1 MLTATAVTAPAS
13 TYDLTVLATVR
24 GELGL
29 TDRAEDENLARWIK
43 QASGVIAKYC
53 NRVFA
58 QETLSDTFRLK
69 WRECEETLVL
79 SRFPVSSIVSIL
91 ENYAT
96 LDPTSDYELSPL
108 SGAITRL
115 HCDRPWHWYY
125 GKVTV
130 TYVAGYASVNDLPF
144 EIQRAAVLLVKSYRE
159 MVDREA
165 FLRSEDV
172 PGVRSVS
179 YQDVPM
185 GFDFP
190 PEVLSLLENS
200 RKPAGQG

>member
-1 MLTATAVTAPAS
+1 MLTTTTVTTPAS

-29 TDRAEDENLARWIK
+29 TDHTEDENLALWIK
-43 QASGVIAKYC
+43 QASGVISKYC

-69 WRECEETLVL
+69 WREREESLVL
-79 SRFPVSSIVSIL
+79 SRFPVSSIAEVL
-91 ENYAT
+91 ENDAT
-96 LDPTSDYELSPL
+96 LDQDSDYELSPL
-108 SGAITRL
+108 SGALTRL
-115 HCDRPWHWYY
+115 RSDRPWHWYY
-125 GKVTV
+125 GKVVV
-130 TYVAGYASVNDLPF
+130 TYTAGYKTVSDLPF
-144 EIQRAAVLLVKSYRE
+144 EIQRAAGLLVKSYRE
-159 MVDREA
+159 MVHREA

-172 PGVRSVS
+172 AGIGSKS
-179 YQDVPM
+179 YQDIPM

-200 RKPAGQG
+200 RKPAGQR